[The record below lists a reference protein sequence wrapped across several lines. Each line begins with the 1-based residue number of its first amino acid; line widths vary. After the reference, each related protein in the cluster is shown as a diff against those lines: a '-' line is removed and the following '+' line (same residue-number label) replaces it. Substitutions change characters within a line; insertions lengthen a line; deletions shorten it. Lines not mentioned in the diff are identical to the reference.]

1 MDCLDTTVVGDS
13 CAIGGFGQCLSVS
26 DLADD
31 GTYYRASSVEYCP
44 SSDSTCLACRAT
56 WISEYI
62 NNGDVTAAPV
72 CVGSGGCI
80 CLAVCERPSR
90 STVIVEDECPLFG
103 SGKIGGIMLI
113 VGMGVVS
120 VIVFALLALCI
131 KRRSPRGPQL
141 SLPGWKSMREKLIE
155 AEHGEVAP
163 TAGPAGVM
171 RVQLQSTEG
180 DTVLVEG
187 AAVVI
192 EEGEGFRPMSP
203 SQHQRSYL

>member
-31 GTYYRASSVEYCP
+31 GTYYRASSVEYCL
-44 SSDSTCLACRAT
+44 SSDSTCSACRAT

-62 NNGDVTAAPV
+62 NNGDVTSAPV

-90 STVIVEDECPLFG
+90 STVIVQDECPLFG

-131 KRRSPRGPQL
+131 KRVLNCTGS
-141 SLPGWKSMREKLIE
+141 S
-155 AEHGEVAP
+155 
-163 TAGPAGVM
+163 GVM

-180 DTVLVEG
+180 DAVVVEG
-187 AAVVI
+187 AAVVV

-203 SQHQRSYL
+203 SQHQRSYLPLH